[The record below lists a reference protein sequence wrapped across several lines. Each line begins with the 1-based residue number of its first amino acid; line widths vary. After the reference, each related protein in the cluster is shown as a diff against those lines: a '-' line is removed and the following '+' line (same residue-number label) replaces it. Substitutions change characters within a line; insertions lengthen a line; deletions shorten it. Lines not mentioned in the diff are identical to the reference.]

1 MKIYKQFFADIK
13 RYKSYM
19 ICAAKSELKTEVA
32 DSYLN
37 WIWWVLEPFCLM
49 LVYTFIFGIIFVI
62 TAIDINRVKKIAEM
76 GGFSSDTNLAIYC
89 AYTLY
94 VDFIN
99 IFLRVLYYVMVSKSR
114 KDKN

>member
-1 MKIYKQFFADIK
+1 MVY
-13 RYKSYM
+13 
-19 ICAAKSELKTEVA
+19 
-32 DSYLN
+32 
-37 WIWWVLEPFCLM
+37 WITDFV
-49 LVYTFIFGIIFVI
+49 IFGIIFVI

-76 GGFSSDTNLAIYC
+76 GGFSSNTNLAIYC